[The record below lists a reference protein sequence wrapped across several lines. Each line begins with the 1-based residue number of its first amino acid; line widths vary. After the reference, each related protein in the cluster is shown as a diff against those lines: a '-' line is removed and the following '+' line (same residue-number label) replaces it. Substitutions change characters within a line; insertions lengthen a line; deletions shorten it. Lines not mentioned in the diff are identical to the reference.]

1 MAKIISAKFYCEDC
15 HAFRSLPHDCP
26 VKETKRKVLFFLML
40 LLFLFILFVIG
51 LIFAATAHADVAHLK
66 ASWYSIASLKKEGT
80 YKYSKGV
87 MANGRK
93 FNDRR
98 LTAASRDYPLRSV
111 LRVVNKQNGRVVR
124 VEVSDRIGR
133 RFKGKR
139 IDLSKAAFAKIADLD
154 TGVIRVKIER
164 AND

>member
-1 MAKIISAKFYCEDC
+1 MKIISARFYCPEC

-26 VKETKRKVLFFLML
+26 VRETRRKLISFIAVLLVI
-40 LLFLFILFVIG
+40 FILYIVGFV
-51 LIFAATAHADVAHLK
+51 FAVVSHAEEVCLK

-87 MANGRK
+87 MANGRR
-93 FNDRR
+93 FDDGR
-98 LTAASRDYPLRSV
+98 LTAASRDFPLGSV
-111 LRVVNKQNGRVVR
+111 LRVVNPKNNRVVV

-154 TGVIRVKIER
+154 TGGIPVKIER
-164 AND
+164 DL